1 MQEENKIIVDAVAA
15 TATGA
20 AYMSMVPDV
29 VAIFTGVY
37 VLLRIWETDTVRRIV
52 KRIQGCD
59 KK

>member
-1 MQEENKIIVDAVAA
+1 MQEENKVIIDAVAA

-29 VAIFTGVY
+29 VALLTGVW
-37 VLLRIWETDTVRRIV
+37 VLIRIIETDTV
-52 KRIQGCD
+52 KRIIQRLQGCN

>member
-1 MQEENKIIVDAVAA
+1 MQEENKVIIDAVAA

-29 VAIFTGVY
+29 VALLTGVW
-37 VLLRIWETDTVRRIV
+37 VLIRIIETDTV
-52 KRIQGCD
+52 KRIIQRLQGCD

>member
-29 VAIFTGVY
+29 VALLTGVW
-37 VLLRIWETDTVRRIV
+37 VLIRIVETDSV
-52 KRIQGCD
+52 KAIIKKIQGRV
-59 KK
+59 